1 MRKSIF
7 LIWVVL
13 LSLCPAA
20 ISQTTK
26 SAQKV
31 VTSAQVNGTWRFQRN
46 TFKVLALGNQ
56 RLRLEF
62 LGTYEYKTP
71 SGMMAN
77 TGEASGIATIEG
89 DTALFKPDGTD
100 GKCKIILRFTRG
112 KLIVQEEGACGFGN
126 NVTAA
131 GTYRKVNSNKPKFE

>member
-1 MRKSIF
+1 RLEDVAGRNSGSRVRLNRMLIVGGGNMRKSIF

-20 ISQTTK
+20 ISQTAK
-26 SAQKV
+26 PAEKV

-62 LGTYEYKTP
+62 QGTYEYKTP

-100 GKCKIILRFTRG
+100 DKCKITLRFTKG
-112 KLIVQEEGACGFGN
+112 KLI
-126 NVTAA
+126 
-131 GTYRKVNSNKPKFE
+131 